1 VAIGLN
7 HSLPLLIVLL
17 VLAGAALTT
26 VNISINTFLQENAV
40 NAVRGRVASMYQLTL
55 SGGISIGALLTGFTV
70 SKLNISD
77 ALVLNGAVAVGLLV
91 WLVWRQGGKAVVS

>member
-1 VAIGLN
+1 
-7 HSLPLLIVLL
+7 
-17 VLAGAALTT
+17 
-26 VNISINTFLQENAV
+26 
-40 NAVRGRVASMYQLTL
+40 
-55 SGGISIGALLTGFTV
+55 LLTGFTV